1 MASPLLNR
9 RGFEPTLFDRLF
21 DDAPGSPQE
30 TAVLRLTLEE
40 LKDSVAGDLEAL
52 LNSRCAADDA
62 LMEQFPQASRSIV
75 RFGLPDFCGM
85 TLASPADR
93 NSVCRSL
100 ERAIAQH
107 EPRLRD
113 VRVRLEVDERQSNQL
128 KFSIA
133 ALLVVNP
140 AREVVS
146 FDALLQPSTLQYSV
160 SRGRRTAA

>member
-1 MASPLLNR
+1 MASPTLTR

-30 TAVLRLTLEE
+30 TVVQRLTLEE
-40 LKDSVAGDLEAL
+40 LKDSVASDLEAL
-52 LNSRCAADDA
+52 LNSRCAAETD
-62 LMEQFPQASRSIV
+62 EIEKFPQASRSIV

-113 VRVRLEVDERQSNQL
+113 VRVRLEVDERKSNQL

-160 SRGRRTAA
+160 SRGRRLAT